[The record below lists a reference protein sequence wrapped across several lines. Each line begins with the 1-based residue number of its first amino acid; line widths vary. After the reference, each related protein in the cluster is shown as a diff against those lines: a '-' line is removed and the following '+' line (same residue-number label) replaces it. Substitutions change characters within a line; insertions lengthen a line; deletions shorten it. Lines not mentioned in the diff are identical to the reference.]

1 MNKAVF
7 LREYVP
13 NQLKGRERELQSL
26 NRTYKQ
32 LTENPGGYIPII
44 LVRGPPGSGKTVT
57 AKYFGKDLEKTAQ
70 EKGMNLKYLHIG
82 NFDLQTKK
90 TVLKMILNYVRPYSS
105 QGSIKK
111 MLGWLK
117 ETLKKENMYLL
128 LTIDEPKFFPINRAI
143 MNLFTEIN
151 KDCPSSSPRLSLL
164 LIPGQTAR
172 LDPWFKIYIQN
183 PSRSIIEF
191 PAYSHPQLV
200 AILNER
206 VKKGFHL
213 IAVPQEIIKQVAAIA
228 VRKKG
233 DAQFAIDLLTCA
245 GERADR
251 LGASKVYKVHIR
263 DAKRQIYKPYLVQLL
278 TTAVKNSR
286 LNVIVPQIIIEQIS
300 AIAVDEKGSKHFALN
315 ILSHA
320 AQRAKNNGVK
330 EIYPDLVREIVSKT
344 TFSVVLHAYT
354 LSKLAKHEL
363 LILLGISRKL
373 QSTEGV
379 HLSLN
384 ELHEAYS
391 LICERKYI
399 RPKGKNEVNQYCQ
412 KLANIG
418 LLRVYSNIENK
429 NYKAAQISID
439 IPLKELEDTLEQ
451 ILDD

>member
-1 MNKAVF
+1 MNKNVF

-26 NRTYKQ
+26 NRAYKH
-32 LTENPGGYIPII
+32 LTENSEGFVPII

-57 AKYFGKDLEKTAQ
+57 TKYFGNDLEKTAQ
-70 EKGMNLKYLHIG
+70 EKEMNLKYLHIG
-82 NFDLQTKK
+82 NFDLQTRKS
-90 TVLKMILNYVRPYSS
+90 VLRTILSYVRPFSS
-105 QGSIKK
+105 QGSIKT

-172 LDPWFKIYIQN
+172 LDPWLKIYMQN
-183 PSRSIIEF
+183 PSRNIIDF

-200 AILNER
+200 SILNER

-213 IAVPQEIIKQVAAIA
+213 IAVPPEIIKQVAAIA
-228 VRKKG
+228 VHKKG
-233 DAQFAIDLLTCA
+233 DAQYAIDLLTCA
-245 GERADR
+245 RERAER
-251 LGASKVYKVHIR
+251 LGASKVYKDHVR

-278 TTAVKNSR
+278 IAATKNLR
-286 LNVIVPQIIIEQIS
+286 LNVIVPPIIIEQIS
-300 AIAVDEKGSKHFALN
+300 AIAVDEKGSKHFALY

-320 AQRAKNNGVK
+320 AQKAENIGLK
-330 EIYPDLVREIVSKT
+330 EIYPDLVREIVSKI
-344 TFSVVLHAYT
+344 TFSVVLPVSAFSELT
-354 LSKLAKHEL
+354 KHEL
-363 LILLGISRKL
+363 LILLSISRKL

-379 HLSLN
+379 HLSLH
-384 ELHEAYS
+384 ELHEIYS

-439 IPLKELEDTLEQ
+439 IPLKELEDTLER
-451 ILDD
+451 ILGD